1 MDLVNRV
8 KMVFLP
14 ELPILTMDLDLEQ
27 IAAKELSVNSLNKI
41 QEAFLSRIINLK
53 HHKIKDS
60 EAHLTKTQV
69 ALVPTSNQ
77 ESLVP
82 SNRATALVASL
93 DSNLHRINNRM
104 RIVKNPRKCTRLA
117 LIILSKTSM
126 FPTRQLINNKPIKL
140 PNRKLLTVLF
150 R

>member
-1 MDLVNRV
+1 
-8 KMVFLP
+8 
-14 ELPILTMDLDLEQ
+14 MDLDLEP

-41 QEAFLSRIINLK
+41 QEAFLNRIINLK

-82 SNRATALVASL
+82 SNLATALVASL
-93 DSNLHRINNRM
+93 DSNLHRINN
-104 RIVKNPRKCTRLA
+104 
-117 LIILSKTSM
+117 
-126 FPTRQLINNKPIKL
+126 
-140 PNRKLLTVLF
+140 
-150 R
+150 